1 MERQT
6 EQEEA
11 AELAEQAYRN
21 KTFLNIPFYAG
32 TGGDYI
38 KHFQEVYASKKA
50 ADPKAAKK
58 KPKSLTPAQ
67 FKREEAARVNAEK
80 LLAAVPTA
88 AIGSLPMLLLP
99 AARIDVPM
107 DVLPSASRTD
117 ALSPDLSYKP

>member
-6 EQEEA
+6 EEEEA

-38 KHFQEVYASKKA
+38 KHFQEAFASKKA

-58 KPKSLTPAQ
+58 KAKTLTPAQ
-67 FKREEAARVNAEK
+67 FRREQARVKAEK
-80 LLAAVPTA
+80 LIPAVLTA
-88 AIGSLPMLLLP
+88 AIGSLPMLLLT
-99 AARIDVPM
+99 DVVPM
-107 DVLPSASRTD
+107 DVLPTAAWTD
-117 ALSPDLSYKP
+117 APSSPVLSYKP